1 MGSTGRNLVDAI
13 VRRCRYCSTN
23 QDEIDQRIENYQI
36 ERAIY
41 YEKRELK
48 RTVKVLLLGAGESG
62 KSTFLKQMRII
73 HGSGYKEAD
82 RMEYKGVIYQNIV
95 KGMKVLIDAKTKLDI
110 PWEKPENL

>member
-23 QDEIDQRIENYQI
+23 QEEIDQRIENYKI
-36 ERAIY
+36 ERTIFH
-41 YEKRELK
+41 EKRELK

-73 HGSGYKEAD
+73 HGSGYKVSSLAISE
-82 RMEYKGVIYQNIV
+82 RTVCFYHSSNF
-95 KGMKVLIDAKTKLDI
+95 TFC
-110 PWEKPENL
+110 